1 MSYFIKVI
9 INIYMF
15 SKKIRYPILILF
27 LIIFSN
33 ENNLKDAVYVI
44 MHKNKYIIF
53 ENNDIKLSINSKT
66 EKFTNF
72 RINRV
77 SYNSSYSF
85 IKNIKYNKYLSISN
99 TNFDAQIS
107 KSKNIDDLKQWTF
120 LNVQENNF
128 KILNKND
135 CYLIV
140 YKDNLKCKKISL
152 EEATTFLITM
162 LYEEVKFDSYNNF
175 LVNKEPI
182 DVIIKYIDLMDPEL
196 NRTGIHQLKKDIDNE
211 ELKYSVR
218 SILTNIPW
226 VRYIFILMPNKKVKY
241 FKDYSLIQ
249 KKIKYINDKDFL
261 GFDSANSYSFQFR
274 YYNLKK
280 YGISDNFIVM
290 DDDYFIGSPLKKTDF
305 FYVENGKVVPAIIT
319 STFLEIDKYSCEE
332 KCKFFKYTIEKNKE
346 EQTSNVFDYSLY
358 LTYLLFIKKMNS
370 TIMIPKQTHN
380 AIPVN
385 INDLEEIYQM
395 VLKSELKD
403 KTLNSI
409 YRPSESFQFT
419 GFIFCYTFLIKRRK
433 INSVSYRYI
442 NINNSLL
449 VQYRTSLF
457 CLNTGAL
464 YYSPLTF
471 LKTRIVMEKLFPYP
485 TIYELIDYSFPE
497 IAYYVVKSLNDQ
509 IDEYGNKM
517 QNYNILILF
526 TINIFLFLFKWKFV
540 YLNKCN

>member
-1 MSYFIKVI
+1 MLSIKISYPF
-9 INIYMF
+9 
-15 SKKIRYPILILF
+15 LILF
-27 LIIFSN
+27 LIVYSN

-53 ENNDIKLSINSKT
+53 DSNDIKLSIASKT
-66 EKFTNF
+66 DKFTNF
-72 RINRV
+72 RINKI
-77 SYNSSYSF
+77 SANSSYFF
-85 IKNIKYNKYLSISN
+85 IKNIKYNKYLSISDKS
-99 TNFDAQIS
+99 FDIQIS
-107 KSKNIDDLKQWTF
+107 KSKIINNQEQWTF
-120 LNVQENNF
+120 ITVQENNF
-128 KILNKND
+128 KILNKNN
-135 CYLIV
+135 CYLII
-140 YKDNLKCKKISL
+140 YKEDLKCEQISFD
-152 EEATTFLITM
+152 EATTFFITM
-162 LYEEVKFDSYNNF
+162 LYEEVKLNRYNNF

-226 VRYIFILMPNKKVKY
+226 VRYIFILMPNKKVRY
-241 FKDYSLIQ
+241 FKDYPLINE
-249 KKIKYINDKDFL
+249 KIKYINDKDFL
-261 GFDSANSYSFQFR
+261 GFDSANSINFQFR

-290 DDDYFIGSPLKKTDF
+290 DDDYFIGSPLNKTDF

-319 STFLEIDKYSCEE
+319 SVFLEIDKDSCEE
-332 KCKFFKYTIEKNKE
+332 KRKYFKYSIEKNKE
-346 EQTSNVFDYSLY
+346 EQTSNVFDYNLY

-403 KTLNSI
+403 QTLNSI
-409 YRPSESFQFT
+409 YRQSVCFQFI
-419 GFIFCYTFLIKRRK
+419 GFVFCFTFLIKRRK
-433 INSVSYRYI
+433 IHSISYRYI

-449 VQYRTSLF
+449 VHYKTSLF
-457 CLNTGAL
+457 CINTGST

-471 LKTRIVMEKLFPYP
+471 MKTRIIMEKLFPYP
-485 TIYELIDYSFPE
+485 TIYELIDYSFPD
-497 IAYYVVKSLNDQ
+497 IAYYVAKSLNDQ
-509 IDEYGNKM
+509 IGEYENKL
-517 QNYNILILF
+517 QNYNLF
-526 TINIFLFLFKWKFV
+526 MLFIINIFLFLFFKCKF
-540 YLNKCN
+540 